1 MDILTKYLH
10 PLYQAPDA
18 ITGAAADPPAPPP
31 ADPGVADPPAPDPA
45 GDAAPAGAHGEMI
58 PREIFVAQVTP
69 LRAKARELETA
80 LEARDRTIR
89 EQNEMLERLQK
100 PADPAALT
108 PPQSRTAHPQS
119 GTDEFN
125 RAVDKAAFERE
136 FTRNTGDVRSAGMAK
151 FPDFQATL
159 GVLEALGVT
168 NNQVI
173 LDLLSADKANAHI
186 ILDQLAKSPEK
197 ATAIASMDQPRR
209 IAEFIRMAPVTAA
222 AAKTEPAA
230 PAPPPARTVSRAPAP
245 SPPVDPGTK
254 KELPPYADELSDED
268 FTAQFNERMAK
279 RSARR

>member
-1 MDILTKYLH
+1 MDVLTKYLH
-10 PLYQAPDA
+10 PLYQAPDTPA
-18 ITGAAADPPAPPP
+18 AAADPPAPPP
-31 ADPGVADPPAPDPA
+31 ADPGAADPPAPDPI
-45 GDAAPAGAHGEMI
+45 GDPAPPAPAMI
-58 PREIFVAQVTP
+58 PQSVFVREVTP
-69 LRAKARELETA
+69 LRAKVRETETA
-80 LEARDRTIR
+80 LEQAQRTIR
-89 EQNEMLERLQK
+89 EQNEMLARLQAK
-100 PADPAALT
+100 PGEDPAPPVRAT
-108 PPQSRTAHPQS
+108 PQP

-230 PAPPPARTVSRAPAP
+230 PTAQPARTVSRAPAP
-245 SPPVDPGTK
+245 PPPVDPGTK

>member
-10 PLYQAPDA
+10 PLYQAPD
-18 ITGAAADPPAPPP
+18 TVVGAASDPPAPPP
-31 ADPGVADPPAPDPA
+31 ADPGAADPPAPDPV
-45 GDAAPAGAHGEMI
+45 GDPAPPAPAMI
-58 PREIFVAQVTP
+58 PQSVFVREVTP

-89 EQNEMLERLQK
+89 EQNEMLARLQAK
-100 PADPAALT
+100 PGEDPAPPARTT
-108 PPQSRTAHPQS
+108 PQQ

-136 FTRNTGDVRSAGMAK
+136 FTRNTGDVRTAGMAK

-222 AAKTEPAA
+222 AAKTDPAA
-230 PAPPPARTVSRAPAP
+230 PAAPPARTVSRAPAP
-245 SPPVDPGTK
+245 PPPVDPGTK